1 MIRRPPR
8 STRTYKLF
16 PYPALFRSGR
26 DQDTD
31 QHLNSV
37 APLKAAIA
45 LGYRTPL
52 WGAEALR
59 SAAAAC
65 HDVEYP
71 NQTADAP
78 EPDFQAPGYGVVD
91 FSAWW
96 KPPVVKGLRIQAGIY
111 NLFDKKYWNALDVPS
126 TDGTAAIP
134 RPIDY
139 YTQPGRSVRVSL
151 TYQY

>member
-52 WGAEALR
+52 WGAEALL
-59 SAAAAC
+59 SAAAAR

-71 NQTADAP
+71 NQTAAAP
-78 EPDFQAPGYGVVD
+78 EPDFQAPGYGVVRSEEHP
-91 FSAWW
+91 SALQSLMRLSYA
-96 KPPVVKGLRIQAGIY
+96 VFCL
-111 NLFDKKYWNALDVPS
+111 KKKK
-126 TDGTAAIP
+126 
-134 RPIDY
+134 
-139 YTQPGRSVRVSL
+139 
-151 TYQY
+151 